1 MTLKRLI
8 ASKAMELMQLLE
20 HCEDGDFVDKTIA
33 AVSFCDY
40 AALDELEDEQEDDDG
55 ERPD

>member
-20 HCEDGDFVDKTIA
+20 HCEDGDFIDAIVN
-33 AVSFCDY
+33 AVASCDY
-40 AALDELEDEQEDDDG
+40 MTLDALEEGQEGKSDENA
-55 ERPD
+55 

>member
-20 HCEDGDFVDKTIA
+20 HQDDGDFVDLIVN
-33 AVSFCDY
+33 AVASCDY
-40 AALDELEDEQEDDDG
+40 AALMELEEQEG
-55 ERPD
+55 

>member
-20 HCEDGDFVDKTIA
+20 HCEDSAFIDEI
-33 AVSFCDY
+33 VSAITYCDY
-40 AALDELEDEQEDDDG
+40 ATLDAFEDEQEDDNAQV
-55 ERPD
+55 

>member
-20 HCEDGDFVDKTIA
+20 HCDDGDFIDKTIA

-40 AALDELEDEQEDDDG
+40 AMLDELEDMQEDEED
-55 ERPD
+55 E

>member
-20 HCEDGDFVDKTIA
+20 HCEDGDFIDAIVD
-33 AVSFCDY
+33 AVKYCDY
-40 AALDELEDEQEDDDG
+40 AALDNLEQEDDHAQTD
-55 ERPD
+55 

>member
-20 HCEDGDFVDKTIA
+20 HCDDGDYVDSIVA
-33 AVSFCDY
+33 AVASCDY
-40 AALDELEDEQEDDDG
+40 ARLDELEQE
-55 ERPD
+55 EEE

>member
-20 HCEDGDFVDKTIA
+20 YCEDADFIDGIVD
-33 AVSFCDY
+33 AVKYNDY
-40 AALDELEDEQEDDDG
+40 AALDALEQEDNHAETD
-55 ERPD
+55 

>member
-20 HCEDGDFVDKTIA
+20 HCDDSGYVDAIVN
-33 AVSFCDY
+33 AVTYCDY
-40 AALDELEDEQEDDDG
+40 ATLDSLEEDEE
-55 ERPD
+55 

>member
-20 HCEDGDFVDKTIA
+20 HCDDSDFVDVIVN
-33 AVSFCDY
+33 AVTYCDY
-40 AALDELEDEQEDDDG
+40 AALDGLEQDG
-55 ERPD
+55 EA